1 MQNLFGQF
9 NAIVQALQATPV
21 RYALVGG
28 VATAIYGGV
37 RTTRDLDLLVH
48 PDDVEE
54 MIRVL
59 VQLGYH
65 PNPLSIEYRNSGLSV
80 RRLWKSVPGH
90 EDILMLDLLLA
101 QQPMHRRMLRYA
113 KLKTGECQAMAFPKP
128 ADVALMKNDPN
139 IKLVRPADL
148 ITMKRARNSA
158 TDRVDIEVL
167 ERATEK

>member
-113 KLKTGECQAMAFPKP
+113 KLKKW
-128 ADVALMKNDPN
+128 DHIN
-139 IKLVRPADL
+139 IKVVRPADL

>member
-9 NAIVQALQATPV
+9 NAIVQALQATPA
-21 RYALVGG
+21 RYAVVGG
-28 VATAIYGGV
+28 VATTIYGGV
-37 RTTRDLDLLVH
+37 RTTRDIDFLVH

-65 PNPLSIEYRNSGLSV
+65 ANPQSIEFRNSGLVV
-80 RRLWKSVPGH
+80 RRLWKATPGN

-113 KLKTGECQAMAFPKP
+113 KLKKWDHFK
-128 ADVALMKNDPN
+128 
-139 IKLVRPADL
+139 IKVVRPADL
-148 ITMKRARNSA
+148 ITMKLARNSA
-158 TDRVDIEVL
+158 TDRVDIEAL
-167 ERATEK
+167 KRAIET